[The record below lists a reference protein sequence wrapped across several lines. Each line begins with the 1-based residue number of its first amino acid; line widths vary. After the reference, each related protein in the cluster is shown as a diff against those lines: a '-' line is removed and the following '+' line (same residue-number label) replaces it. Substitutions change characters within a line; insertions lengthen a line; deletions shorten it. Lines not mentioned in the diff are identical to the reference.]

1 MLIFS
6 LGPPQEPRPSSDGAG
21 RRLDP
26 VDVLIFAPHPDDE
39 VIGAGGV
46 IQHALE
52 AGRRVRVV
60 FTTNGDGS
68 KKAASALLQK
78 AASAL
83 SEDDFVHL
91 ARRRQQEAIAA
102 DLKLGLSSS
111 DLVFLGYP
119 DGVLAKVYE
128 STGSDPVRSPTTGRT
143 MTYGLV
149 ETDYHTFA
157 HGRPAAYV
165 RQAALSDFEEVLR
178 DSRPTQTYVTD
189 PADQHRDH
197 VATYTFVRDAM
208 VALGLQNPLLTFIVH
223 NGPGWPRPIG
233 PTPNSPFE
241 SHTIDGTTYP
251 IGISWP
257 PPIRLPLTEGQ
268 SARKLAALDTIFS
281 QIAAPKDRLYLESF
295 VKSEE
300 VFWTRQP

>member
-1 MLIFS
+1 MLTYS
-6 LGPPQEPRPSSDGAG
+6 LGPRQEPSPSSDGAG

-39 VIGAGGV
+39 VIGTGGV
-46 IQHALE
+46 IQQALE
-52 AGRRVRVV
+52 IGRRVRIV
-60 FTTNGDGS
+60 FATNGDGS
-68 KKAASALLQK
+68 KKAAAALLQK
-78 AASAL
+78 AVL
-83 SEDDFVHL
+83 SLDEDDFVHL

-102 DLKLGLSSS
+102 DVKLGLSSS

-128 STGSDPVRSPTTGRT
+128 STGGEPVRSPTTGRT

-149 ETDYHTFA
+149 ETDYHTLA
-157 HGRPAAYV
+157 HGHPAAYA
-165 RQAALSDFEEVLR
+165 RQAALTDLEEVLR
-178 DSRPTQTYVTD
+178 DSSPTQIYVTD

-197 VATYTFVRDAM
+197 VATYRFVRDAI
-208 VALGLQNPLLTFIVH
+208 VALGLQSPLLTFVVH

-251 IGISWP
+251 IGVSWP
-257 PPIRLPLTEGQ
+257 PPIRLPLGEGQ

-281 QIAAPKDRLYLESF
+281 QIAAQKDRLYLESF